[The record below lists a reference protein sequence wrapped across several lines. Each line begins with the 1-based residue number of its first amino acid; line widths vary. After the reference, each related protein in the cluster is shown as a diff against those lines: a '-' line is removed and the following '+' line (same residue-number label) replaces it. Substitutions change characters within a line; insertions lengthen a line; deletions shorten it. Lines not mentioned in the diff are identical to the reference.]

1 MWKGLLGF
9 GALACVVL
17 VSGCSGG
24 RSAPDFTLRDD
35 AARTWTLAA
44 QRGKVL
50 LLTFGFTHC
59 ADTCPATLGKLTQ
72 LTRALGPRPHNA
84 EIAFV
89 TVDPAR
95 DTPLVLHRFLA
106 RFEPGSSRLVG
117 LTGTPTQIAVVE
129 AAYHVWSQRLPRNEY
144 AHTSVIF
151 VIDPRGRIRALR
163 DDSDSEA
170 SIAHVVAEMLG

>member
-1 MWKGLLGF
+1 VLGF
-9 GALACVVL
+9 GVLACIAL
-17 VSGCSGG
+17 VAGCDSGS
-24 RSAPDFTLRDD
+24 SAPDFTLRDD
-35 AARTWTLAA
+35 AARPWTLEA
-44 QRGKVL
+44 QRGKVV

-59 ADTCPATLGKLTQ
+59 ADTCPAALGKLTQ
-72 LTRALGPRPHNA
+72 LTRTLGPRGRNA

-95 DTPLVLHRFLA
+95 DTPPVLHRFLA

-117 LTGTPTQIAVVE
+117 LTGTPSEIAVVE
-129 AAYHVWSQRLPRNEY
+129 TAYHVRSQRLPRDEY

-151 VIDPRGRIRALR
+151 LIDPRGRIRALR
-163 DDSDSEA
+163 DDNDSEA